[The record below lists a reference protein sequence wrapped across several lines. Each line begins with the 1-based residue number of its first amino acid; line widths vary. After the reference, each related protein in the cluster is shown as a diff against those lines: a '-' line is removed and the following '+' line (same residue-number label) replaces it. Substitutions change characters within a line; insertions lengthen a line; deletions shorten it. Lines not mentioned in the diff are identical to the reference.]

1 MDAEWQIVLPFLE
14 RQHKVGRPRKHS
26 YRAIWNAIL
35 YLTSTGCQWDQL
47 PKDFPPFR
55 TVQYYFYRLR
65 DSGLLDVIH
74 ESLIAFIRQIE
85 GRAAQPTARLPQLDV
100 LFTSLP
106 TGSSAETLARVPKNV
121 NLFDKG

>member
-1 MDAEWQIVLPFLE
+1 M
-14 RQHKVGRPRKHS
+14 
-26 YRAIWNAIL
+26 
-35 YLTSTGCQWDQL
+35 
-47 PKDFPPFR
+47 
-55 TVQYYFYRLR
+55 R